1 MKDLMARFG
10 LSSLPFTR
18 EIPVSRRFSHPAFTD
33 AIELLTGA
41 VQKRM
46 SAALI
51 GPAGTGKSA
60 LLRALVDGLPA
71 ARYRPHYVKVTDLSK
86 RDLCREIAAAAGA
99 SPAGS
104 YPRLVRNLQERFEA
118 SLATDGLRTVLI
130 LDDAHDVRPDV
141 LAILRVLTNFD
152 MDSRLV
158 LSVILSGQ
166 MPLRALL
173 RRDSLE
179 DVARRLAGIATLS
192 PLSREETKDYVTHR
206 LNVAGADT
214 VPFTPQA
221 FDALYEIGR
230 GNLRAT
236 DALALAALEAAAE
249 KEEERVDAHH
259 VADARRRVI
268 P

>member
-1 MKDLMARFG
+1 MKDLMACFG
-10 LSSLPFTR
+10 LHALPFTR
-18 EIPVSRRFSHPAFTD
+18 EIPVSRRFEHPLFTE
-33 AIELLTGA
+33 ALTLLTDT
-41 VQKRM
+41 VKKRM

-60 LLRALVDGLPA
+60 LLRALVEDLPA
-71 ARYRPHYVKVTDLSK
+71 ARYRTHYVKVTDLSK
-86 RDLCREIAAAAGA
+86 RDLCREITAAVGA
-99 SPAGS
+99 TPAGS
-104 YPRLVRNLQERFEA
+104 YPGLVRNLQVRFEN
-118 SLATDGLRTVLI
+118 SFGVDGLRTVLI
-130 LDDAHDVRPDV
+130 LDDAHDVRPEV
-141 LAILRVLTNFD
+141 LAVLRVLTNFD

-166 MPLRALL
+166 PPLRALL

-179 DVARRLAGIATLS
+179 DVARRLAGIATLT

-206 LNVAGADT
+206 MNVAGAET
-214 VPFTPQA
+214 IPFTDQA
-221 FDALYEIGR
+221 FDALFEIGR

-236 DALALAALEAAAE
+236 DVLALAALEIAFV
-249 KEEERVDAHH
+249 KDQQTVDANH

>member
-1 MKDLMARFG
+1 MKDILAHFG

-18 EIPVSRRFSHPAFTD
+18 EIPVKQRFAHPVFDEALS
-33 AIELLTGA
+33 LLHRA
-41 VQKRM
+41 LEKRM

-60 LLRALVDGLPA
+60 LIRALVDGLPA
-71 ARYRPHYVKVTDLSK
+71 ARYRTHYVKVTDLSK
-86 RDLCREIAAAAGA
+86 RDLCREIAAATGAATAGT
-99 SPAGS
+99 
-104 YPRLVRNLQERFEA
+104 YHRLVRSLQERFDT
-118 SLATDGLRTVLI
+118 SLSTDGLRTVLI
-130 LDDAHDVRPDV
+130 LDDAHDVRPNV
-141 LAILRVLTNFD
+141 LAILRILTNFD

-158 LSVILSGQ
+158 VSVVLSGQ
-166 MPLRALL
+166 PPLRALL

-179 DVARRLAGIATLS
+179 DVARRLAGLATLS

-206 LNVAGADT
+206 MNVAGADT
-214 VPFTPQA
+214 IPFSADA

-236 DALALAALEAAAE
+236 DALALAALETACE
-249 KEEERVDAHH
+249 KDRETVDQNHI
-259 VADARRRVI
+259 ADARRQVI

>member
-1 MKDLMARFG
+1 MTDLMAHFG
-10 LSSLPFTR
+10 LHTLPFTR
-18 EIPVSRRFSHPAFTD
+18 EIPVERRFAHPVFDEALD
-33 AIELLTGA
+33 LLAGA
-41 VQKRM
+41 VSKRM

-60 LLRALVDGLPA
+60 LLRALVDRLPA
-71 ARYRPHYVKVTDLSK
+71 ARYRTHYVKVTDLGK

-99 SPAGS
+99 TPAGS
-104 YPRLVRNLQERFEA
+104 YPRLVRHLQERFESA
-118 SLATDGLRTVLI
+118 LSTDGLRPVLI

-158 LSVILSGQ
+158 LSVILAGQ
-166 MPLRALL
+166 TSLRTLL
-173 RRDSLE
+173 RRDALE
-179 DVARRLAGIATLS
+179 DVARRLAGLATLV
-192 PLSREETKDYVTHR
+192 PLSREETKEYVTHR
-206 LNVAGADT
+206 MNVAGADT
-214 VPFTPQA
+214 IPFSAQA

-236 DALALAALEAAAE
+236 DRLALAALETAGE
-249 KEEERVDAHH
+249 KGEDTVDANH

>member
-10 LSSLPFTR
+10 LHTLPFTR
-18 EIPVSRRFSHPAFTD
+18 EIPVERRFAHPVFDEAR
-33 AIELLTGA
+33 ELLVGA
-41 VQKRM
+41 VKKRM

-60 LLRALVDGLPA
+60 LLRALVEDLPA
-71 ARYRPHYVKVTDLSK
+71 ARYRTHYVKVTDLSK

-99 SPAGS
+99 TPAGS
-104 YPRLVRNLQERFEA
+104 YPRLVRNLQERFED
-118 SLATDGLRTVLI
+118 SLATDGLRSVLI

-141 LAILRVLTNFD
+141 LAVLRVLTNFD

-158 LSVILSGQ
+158 LSVVLSGQ
-166 MPLRALL
+166 PPLRALL
-173 RRDSLE
+173 RRDVLE

-192 PLSREETKDYVTHR
+192 PLSRAETKDYVTHR
-206 LNVAGADT
+206 MNVAGADEI
-214 VPFTPQA
+214 PFTDEA

-236 DALALAALEAAAE
+236 DVLALAALETANGKDDE
-249 KEEERVDAHH
+249 KVDANH

>member
-1 MKDLMARFG
+1 MKDLMAHFG
-10 LSSLPFTR
+10 LATLPFTR
-18 EIPVSRRFSHPAFTD
+18 EIPVERRFAHPGFDD
-33 AIELLTGA
+33 ALNILHRA
-41 VQKRM
+41 VSMRM

-60 LLRALVDGLPA
+60 LLRALVDGLPSA
-71 ARYRPHYVKVTDLSK
+71 GYKTHYVKVTDLSK

-99 SPAGS
+99 TPAGS
-104 YPRLVRNLQERFEA
+104 YPRLVRCLKERFEA

-141 LAILRVLTNFD
+141 LAILRILTNFD

-158 LSVILSGQ
+158 VSVILSGQ
-166 MPLRALL
+166 TPLRALL

-179 DVARRLAGIATLS
+179 DVARRLAGIATLT

-206 LNVAGADT
+206 MNIAGADT
-214 VPFTPQA
+214 IPFTAQA
-221 FDALYEIGR
+221 FDALFEIGR

-236 DALALAALEAAAE
+236 DLLALAAIETACE
-249 KEEERVDAHH
+249 KDQETVDANH

>member
-10 LSSLPFTR
+10 LHVMPFTR
-18 EIPVSRRFSHPAFTD
+18 EIPVEKHFAHPSFDQAL
-33 AIELLTGA
+33 AILAGA
-41 VQKRM
+41 LQKRM

-60 LLRALVDGLPA
+60 LLRALVDDLPA
-71 ARYRPHYVKVTDLSK
+71 ARYRTHYVKVTDLSK

-99 SPAGS
+99 TPAGS
-104 YPRLVRNLQERFEA
+104 YPRLVRNLQDRFDS

-130 LDDAHDVRPDV
+130 LDDAHDIRPDV
-141 LAILRVLTNFD
+141 LAVLRILTNFD

-158 LSVILSGQ
+158 LSVVLSGQ
-166 MPLRALL
+166 TPLRTLL
-173 RRDSLE
+173 RREAFE

-192 PLSREETKDYVTHR
+192 TLSREETKDYVVHR
-206 LNVAGADT
+206 MNVAGADRI
-214 VPFTPQA
+214 PFTPHA

-236 DALALAALEAAAE
+236 DVLALAALETAGE
-249 KEEERVDAHH
+249 KDEETVDQNH
-259 VADARRRVI
+259 VADARRRVF